1 MDWVIDTDVLVR
13 ADNIGNGH
21 EHYLYVFRLL
31 SAMDSLGD
39 RLTVDYQY
47 RVLREYRNTLRP
59 NGFVGK
65 LLNKFTTRNRIHYVS
80 GELSQQLSAGLRT
93 LRFDIDDDVF
103 VAVASKTTSGQLV
116 AEESDYSC
124 PVVAFL
130 AGHGIRVL
138 DCLSASAEV
147 NRQTP

>member
-13 ADNIGNGH
+13 ADNLENGH

-39 RLTVDYQY
+39 RLAVDYQY
-47 RVLREYRNTLRP
+47 RVLGEYRNNLSP

-80 GELSQQLSAGLRT
+80 GELSRQLSAGLRT
-93 LRFDIDDDVF
+93 LGFDNDDDVF
-103 VAVASKTTSGQLV
+103 VAVASKTTNGLLV
-116 AEESDYSC
+116 AEESGYSDS
-124 PVVAFL
+124 VVYYL
-130 AGHGIRVL
+130 SEHGVRVV
-138 DCLSASAEV
+138 DCMFASTEV
-147 NRQTP
+147 NR